1 MRQTLHIRDPQT
13 GHTTLMMLASR
24 LKPFLMAGHAFEVTV
39 KPAKRTTEQNARMW
53 AMLGDVSR
61 QVVWHGQKLAPDEWK
76 HVLSSSL
83 KKQKVVPGIDGGF
96 VVMGLSTSQMS
107 KAEMGELMDLIEAF
121 GAQQGVRFT
130 TREHEPA

>member
-1 MRQTLHIRDPQT
+1 MRQTIVLRDAQT
-13 GHTTLMMLASR
+13 GLNALTLLGAR
-24 LKPFLMAGHAFEVTV
+24 LKPFLLAGHRFEVNV
-39 KPAKRTTEQNARMW
+39 KPEKRSSEQNARMW
-53 AMLGDVSR
+53 AMLTDVSQ
-61 QVVWHGQKLAPDEWK
+61 QVVWHGQRLTPDEWK

-107 KAEMGELMDLIEAF
+107 KAEMGALMDLIEAF

-130 TREHEPA
+130 APEYETA